1 MKKNMICIICPKG
14 CSLEA
19 DVVGSKITV
28 SGNAC
33 TRGAKYALDE
43 IKNPMRT
50 VTAVMRVEGRE
61 NTMVSVKTDLP
72 IPKDKI
78 FELMELIKSKKLSA
92 PIENGQVICDNI
104 YGARLVATKN
114 IK

>member
-1 MKKNMICIICPKG
+1 MRKNMICIICPKG

-19 DVVGSKITV
+19 DIRESEITV
-28 SGNAC
+28 IGNAC
-33 TRGAKYALDE
+33 PRGAKYALNE

-50 VTAVMRVEGRE
+50 VTAVMRVKGRE
-61 NTMVSVKTDLP
+61 NTMVSVKTDSP

-78 FELMELIKSKKLSA
+78 FELMELIKSKKVSA
-92 PIENGQVICDNI
+92 PIEIGQVICDNI
-104 YGARLVATKN
+104 YGAKLVATKN